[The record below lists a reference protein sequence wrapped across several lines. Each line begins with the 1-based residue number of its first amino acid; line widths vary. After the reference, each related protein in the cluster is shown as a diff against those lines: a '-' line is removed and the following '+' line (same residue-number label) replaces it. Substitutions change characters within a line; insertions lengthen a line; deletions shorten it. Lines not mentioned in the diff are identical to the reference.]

1 MSLGIRGL
9 AYLVHVVS
17 LVCALVNCGRHIIFC
32 VRLLDGEILFFLNF
46 FFLSRMVG
54 CWHTAISKGVPI
66 FCFGVVK
73 IRNLSHSLLRRHEK
87 KKKND
92 SCEIEIMFFFF
103 SKIIFESCV
112 WCFDRACCCYIRGVH
127 YSIYMF
133 WYDLYIRRLN
143 ISRQGTHRPRPWLW
157 SWCKYQIREKSSN
170 RSKGNATP
178 ATQKAYTIAQA

>member
-92 SCEIEIMFFFF
+92 SCEIEIMFF
-103 SKIIFESCV
+103 
-112 WCFDRACCCYIRGVH
+112 
-127 YSIYMF
+127 
-133 WYDLYIRRLN
+133 L
-143 ISRQGTHRPRPWLW
+143 SR
-157 SWCKYQIREKSSN
+157 KSSL
-170 RSKGNATP
+170 
-178 ATQKAYTIAQA
+178 KAVCGASIARVVAIYGVCTIAFICFGMTYIYDV